1 MHAWPSRRFL
11 GLLVWIALGCI
22 LPLGATCAV
31 RVPRESVASQVPA
44 EGASPAADLRPSQ
57 DLDHASISIEA
68 SDVIFGDGDEG
79 DGRHP
84 VDVDRDLILGH
95 GSCDCIFAE
104 DPIEALGPDWRS
116 ILAEDPYAPCRASTP

>member
-57 DLDHASISIEA
+57 DLGHASISIDA
-68 SDVIFGDGDEG
+68 SDVIVGVGDSPYLVHGNS
-79 DGRHP
+79 
-84 VDVDRDLILGH
+84 DVIQGS
-95 GSCDCIFAE
+95 GPSCDCILAASQIEVLDPDRLTTRAE
-104 DPIEALGPDWRS
+104 DPC
-116 ILAEDPYAPCRASTP
+116 APCPVPPP